1 MTAPPPILIAEDD
14 ATMAKLLSELLRP
27 FGREIHRVHDGDT
40 VLPMVK
46 HYRPGLLLLDLN
58 MPKRNGLEVLRSVRR
73 EPQLAGLRVL
83 VITGQ
88 GQQETAEKAREAGA
102 DDFLRKPIDLDEAR
116 ERVRA
121 LLPAVGVA

>member
-1 MTAPPPILIAEDD
+1 M
-14 ATMAKLLSELLRP
+14 R
-27 FGREIHRVHDGDT
+27 G
-40 VLPMVK
+40 VLC
-46 HYRPGLLLLDLN
+46 
-58 MPKRNGLEVLRSVRR
+58 SVRR

-121 LLPAVGVA
+121 LLPAVGAA